1 MKYFLDS
8 AKLDEIELAYR
19 DYGIDGVTTNPKHI
33 KNSGES
39 FETVVQQL
47 AEFAAD
53 KPDFPISVEV
63 NPHLTTSDE
72 MVTMAHQLHAQSD
85 NFVIKIP
92 CTPAGLVAARQL
104 EEQGVRTNV
113 TLVFS
118 AAQALWPAHFHAKYV
133 SPFVNWQE
141 ITGQDGLQTVQEI
154 AKIYQNYGSETEII
168 VAAVQSGRQLVNAAL
183 TGADIVTAGLGVYQ
197 ASFTH
202 PYTDVGL
209 QRFQAAWDQTAK
221 EV

>member
-63 NPHLTTSDE
+63 NPHPRSFGLFHSALRRRSL
-72 MVTMAHQLHAQSD
+72 VYS
-85 NFVIKIP
+85 NFSIF
-92 CTPAGLVAARQL
+92 R
-104 EEQGVRTNV
+104 
-113 TLVFS
+113 
-118 AAQALWPAHFHAKYV
+118 
-133 SPFVNWQE
+133 
-141 ITGQDGLQTVQEI
+141 
-154 AKIYQNYGSETEII
+154 
-168 VAAVQSGRQLVNAAL
+168 
-183 TGADIVTAGLGVYQ
+183 
-197 ASFTH
+197 
-202 PYTDVGL
+202 
-209 QRFQAAWDQTAK
+209 AWYFGP
-221 EV
+221 